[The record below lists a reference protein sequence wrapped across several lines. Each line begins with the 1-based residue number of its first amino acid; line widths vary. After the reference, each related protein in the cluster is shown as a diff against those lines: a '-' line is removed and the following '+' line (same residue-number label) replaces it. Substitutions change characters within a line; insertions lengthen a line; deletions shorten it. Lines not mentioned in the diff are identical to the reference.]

1 MVKLTKTELISEAI
15 AVFNEKIS
23 PEDCNVK
30 LLSTESSFVTHNSLG
45 KLALVLNSSEYT
57 FSKLLTGTQIY
68 IPSKPEKKTDPE
80 YDVRM
85 NRLRARLQ
93 EQEYQEMIASAVPKL
108 SSSFLEPSE
117 KKEIKQQISVIINIM
132 FSVVSVA
139 FAMWTWG
146 GSSLNT
152 GKRLLLSM
160 LASLVVLVAEVTLYM
175 GYIQRIDDARKEEK
189 RTKEIKEVIRRVEFL
204 PSTAKTS
211 IREIR
216 ERMEK

>member
-23 PEDCNVK
+23 PEDSNVK
-30 LLSTESSFVTHNSLG
+30 PLSTESSFVTHNLLG
-45 KLALVLNSSEYT
+45 KLALALNSDEYT
-57 FSKLLTGTQIY
+57 FTKLLTGTQIY

-80 YDVRM
+80 YDARM

-93 EQEYQEMIASAVPKL
+93 EQEYQEMIASAVPQL
-108 SSSFLEPSE
+108 SSSFLEPFE

-146 GSSLNT
+146 GSSLST

-160 LASLVVLVAEVTLYM
+160 LAGLVVLVAEVALYM
-175 GYIQRIDDARKEEK
+175 GYIQRIDDARKKEK
-189 RTKEIKEVIRRVEFL
+189 RTKEVKEVIRRVSFL
-204 PSTAKTS
+204 PSAARTS
-211 IREIR
+211 IRE
-216 ERMEK
+216 RMQE

>member
-23 PEDCNVK
+23 PEDSNVK
-30 LLSTESSFVTHNSLG
+30 ALSTESSFVTHNLLG
-45 KLALVLNSSEYT
+45 KLALALNSDEYT
-57 FSKLLTGTQIY
+57 FTKLLTGTQIY
-68 IPSKPEKKTDPE
+68 IPSKPEKKADPE
-80 YDVRM
+80 YDARM

-93 EQEYQEMIASAVPKL
+93 EQEYQEMIASAVPQL
-108 SSSFLEPSE
+108 SSSFLEPFE

-152 GKRLLLSM
+152 GQRLLLSM
-160 LASLVVLVAEVTLYM
+160 LAGLVVLVAEVALYM
-175 GYIQRIDDARKEEK
+175 GYIQRIDDARKKEK
-189 RTKEIKEVIRRVEFL
+189 RTKEVKEVIRRVSFL
-204 PSTAKTS
+204 PSAARTS
-211 IREIR
+211 IRE
-216 ERMEK
+216 RMQE

>member
-15 AVFNEKIS
+15 AVYNEKI
-23 PEDCNVK
+23 PQEDSNVK
-30 LLSTESSFVTHNSLG
+30 PLSTESSFVTHNLLG
-45 KLALVLNSSEYT
+45 KLALALNSDEFT
-57 FSKLLTGTQIY
+57 FTKLLTSTQIY

-80 YDVRM
+80 YDARM

-93 EQEYQEMIASAVPKL
+93 EQEYQEMIASAVPQL
-108 SSSFLEPSE
+108 SSSFLEPFE

-160 LASLVVLVAEVTLYM
+160 LAGLVVLVAEVTLYM
-175 GYIQRIDDARKEEK
+175 GYIQRIDDARKKEK
-189 RTKEIKEVIRRVEFL
+189 RTKEVKEVIRRVSFL
-204 PSTAKTS
+204 PQTARTS
-211 IREIR
+211 IRER
-216 ERMEK
+216 TQE